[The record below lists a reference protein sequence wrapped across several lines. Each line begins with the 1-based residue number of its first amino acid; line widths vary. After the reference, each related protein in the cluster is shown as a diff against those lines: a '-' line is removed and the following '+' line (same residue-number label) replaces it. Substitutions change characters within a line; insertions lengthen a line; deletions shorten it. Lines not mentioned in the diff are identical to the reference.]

1 MENKWINKFPVLAT
15 FICMAKLWVCLPLR
29 LSHPFWEKCTA
40 DFLVRA
46 WQVSLSLIAKSSE
59 RHESVENGNEV
70 CCDLHNTRHHTEPTC
85 FPRVASFPTPE
96 TLAHYLHWQYRIQ
109 TSLWGAKRPE
119 TTVTGLTRHEDYIK
133 QTLFI
138 LLSST
143 DTINIESRYL
153 FCFAAGF
160 CLAFFLCV
168 CVSCTR
174 GHVQNVPVSSIFYSW
189 GEQDRQLGCMKKQM
203 GGNYGSAVDA
213 KYRIQVNTLQDSM
226 Q

>member
-160 CLAFFLCV
+160 CLAFFCV
-168 CVSCTR
+168 CVCFMHPRPRTKCTSKFNFLFLR
-174 GHVQNVPVSSIFYSW
+174 RAGPAARLHEETN
-189 GEQDRQLGCMKKQM
+189 GRKL
-203 GGNYGSAVDA
+203 
-213 KYRIQVNTLQDSM
+213 RIRSRC
-226 Q
+226 